1 MDNPSKDEKIRAI
14 DIEIKRI
21 KNEIKLMEKN
31 LLIKFMEKQLL
42 VESSNT

>member
-1 MDNPSKDEKIRAI
+1 MDSPSKDEKIRAI

-21 KNEIKLMEKN
+21 KNEIRLMEKN
-31 LLIKFMEKQLL
+31 LLIKFMEKQRL